1 MRRGFDSAAPG
12 NKTEEE
18 DAHGMGRS
26 VATARR
32 GDSKVAGGSH
42 ALLGAQEEGGG
53 GGGLGTTT
61 DAAAIRL
68 VVLKPPLHST
78 PIRETTLH

>member
-12 NKTEEE
+12 NKTEEEE

-61 DAAAIRL
+61 DAAAIL
-68 VVLKPPLHST
+68 PPH
-78 PIRETTLH
+78 